1 MKKVVLFL
9 ALITISTLTAFS
21 QPGCFP
27 DDCDNVAQAP
37 ITYSVFHPSCN
48 LTCTYTVFYSEC
60 IIENVSTFLIDSV
73 AASPYNDPCCQGTA
87 TNDPM
92 VAGYILDEA
101 GRLISLTGIGSD
113 TINVYT
119 PSRCWKWEGTLGPSG
134 IHNAVLVTCDHGISC
149 CIMIYVI
156 EGGDS
161 EIIGTYSS
169 GLMTC
174 DPTEACMRICD

>member
-1 MKKVVLFL
+1 MQ
-9 ALITISTLTAFS
+9 I
-21 QPGCFP
+21 
-27 DDCDNVAQAP
+27 P
-37 ITYSVFHPSCN
+37 ITYSVFHARCN

-60 IIENVSTFLIDSV
+60 IINNVSIFLIDSIQ
-73 AASPYNDPCCQGTA
+73 ADGNNDPCCQGTA

-119 PSRCWKWEGTLGPSG
+119 PSRCWKWEGTLGPFG
-134 IHNAVLVTCDHGISC
+134 IHDAVLVPCDNGISC
-149 CIMIYVI
+149 CRIIYVI
-156 EGGDS
+156 EAGVS
-161 EIIGTYSS
+161 TIISRYSS
-169 GLMTC
+169 GPMTC